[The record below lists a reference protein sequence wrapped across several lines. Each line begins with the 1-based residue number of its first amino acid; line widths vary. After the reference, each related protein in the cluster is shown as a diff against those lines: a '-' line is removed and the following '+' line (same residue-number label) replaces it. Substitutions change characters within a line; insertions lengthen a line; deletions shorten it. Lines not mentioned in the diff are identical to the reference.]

1 MYPTDT
7 AVTMWKY
14 SLNANSFV
22 AASEPQP
29 FKKYT
34 SAATKEKMAW
44 VVEIMLFVVVVVVVV
59 VVLLLHVVVGIQH
72 KYKSGQVSHWKES
85 GGGEVNEAK

>member
-34 SAATKEKMAW
+34 SAAKKEKMAW

-59 VVLLLHVVVGIQH
+59 DDAELEMAELEVTQLNPS
-72 KYKSGQVSHWKES
+72 SG
-85 GGGEVNEAK
+85 

>member
-34 SAATKEKMAW
+34 SAAKKEKMAW

-59 VVLLLHVVVGIQH
+59 VVALLLHVVVGIQH
-72 KYKSGQVSHWKES
+72 KYKSVQVSHWES
-85 GGGEVNEAK
+85 QVVER

>member
-22 AASEPQP
+22 AASEPRVDDQP
-29 FKKYT
+29 AE
-34 SAATKEKMAW
+34 AAEADALQITEEAALE
-44 VVEIMLFVVVVVVVV
+44 VRASGQLACGLSSLASF
-59 VVLLLHVVVGIQH
+59 LLSVGIP
-72 KYKSGQVSHWKES
+72 V
-85 GGGEVNEAK
+85 